1 MRQTPRI
8 RIFVMLLLCCTLF
21 ACGSVQEQWGK
32 LSPDEQGRIIA
43 GSLQDNLQT
52 TWAAGTAYVARNPQ
66 YQEEWTQKIV
76 PAFDV
81 ANKSLATYMTLM
93 QDGKIAPDELFSKM
107 SPLVK
112 SVTDMLKAIG
122 VSL

>member
-1 MRQTPRI
+1 MRQTTRTK
-8 RIFVMLLLCCTLF
+8 IFAMLLLCCTLF

-32 LSPDEQGRIIA
+32 LSSDEQGRIIA
-43 GSLQDNLQT
+43 GSLQDNLET
-52 TWAAGTAYVARNPQ
+52 AWTAGTAYVAQNPQ
-66 YQEEWTQKIV
+66 YQEQWTQKIV

-93 QDGKIAPDELFSKM
+93 QDGKITPAELFSKM
-107 SPLVK
+107 SPLIK
-112 SVTDMLKAIG
+112 SVTDMLKAID